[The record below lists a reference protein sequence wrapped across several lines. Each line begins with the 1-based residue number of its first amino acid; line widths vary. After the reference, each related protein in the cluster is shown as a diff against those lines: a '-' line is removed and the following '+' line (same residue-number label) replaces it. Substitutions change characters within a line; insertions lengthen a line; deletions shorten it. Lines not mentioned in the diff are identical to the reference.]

1 MEKEIGRLRE
11 ILRNSNYT
19 VALCGSGMTEES
31 GFIGIKKPERAYEI
45 ERVYGASPEEIFT
58 SSYYNTRP
66 MQFFKFY
73 HEEILDKIPEPGP
86 SSHIMAAMERAG
98 HLHCI
103 ITSNIFD
110 QEKRGGCENVID
122 LHGTIFMNRCPHCGE
137 YYSVEDIQNSK
148 GVPYCMIC
156 HSVIRPLVSL
166 FGEMVDSQ
174 NMTKTTEEI
183 TKADT
188 LLLLGTTLA
197 SEVFCQYIQYFAG
210 RNMVIIHKQEH
221 YLDKDANLVILD
233 HPMNVLP
240 QLGYGEEKTEE

>member
-86 SSHIMAAMERAG
+86 SH
-98 HLHCI
+98 
-103 ITSNIFD
+103 NIFD

-166 FGEMVDSQ
+166 FGEMVDSRI
-174 NMTKTTEEI
+174 MTRTTEEI
-183 TKADT
+183 EKAEV
-188 LLLLGTTLA
+188 LLLLGTTMQ
-197 SEVFCQYIQYFAG
+197 SEVFSNYVRYYNGHNLI
-210 RNMVIIHKQEH
+210 IIHKEEH
-221 YLDKDANLVILD
+221 YMDHKADLVIVEE
-233 HPMNVLP
+233 PGNVLC
-240 QLGYGEEKTEE
+240 QLGY

>member
-156 HSVIRPLVSL
+156 HSVIRPLVAL
-166 FGEMVDSQ
+166 FGEMVDSRI
-174 NMTKTTEEI
+174 MTRTTEEI
-183 TKADT
+183 EKAEV
-188 LLLLGTTLA
+188 LLLLGTTMQ
-197 SEVFCQYIQYFAG
+197 SEVFSNYVRYYNGHNLI
-210 RNMVIIHKQEH
+210 IIHKEEH
-221 YLDKDANLVILD
+221 YMDHKADLVIVEE
-233 HPMNVLP
+233 PGNVLC
-240 QLGYGEEKTEE
+240 QLGY

>member
-73 HEEILDKIPEPGP
+73 P

-166 FGEMVDSQ
+166 FGEMVDSRI
-174 NMTKTTEEI
+174 MTRTTEEI
-183 TKADT
+183 EKAEV
-188 LLLLGTTLA
+188 LLLLGTTMQ
-197 SEVFCQYIQYFAG
+197 SEVFSNYVRYYNGHNLI
-210 RNMVIIHKQEH
+210 IIHKEEH
-221 YLDKDANLVILD
+221 YMDHKADLVIVEE
-233 HPMNVLP
+233 PGNVLC
-240 QLGYGEEKTEE
+240 QLGY

>member
-73 HEEILDKIPEPGP
+73 HEEIL
-86 SSHIMAAMERAG
+86 AG

-166 FGEMVDSQ
+166 FGEMVDSRI
-174 NMTKTTEEI
+174 MTRTTEEI
-183 TKADT
+183 EKAEV
-188 LLLLGTTLA
+188 LLLLGTTMQ
-197 SEVFCQYIQYFAG
+197 SEVFSNYVRYYNGHNLI
-210 RNMVIIHKQEH
+210 IIHKEEH
-221 YLDKDANLVILD
+221 YMDHKADLVIVEE
-233 HPMNVLP
+233 PGNVLC
-240 QLGYGEEKTEE
+240 QLGY

>member
-166 FGEMVDSQ
+166 FGGDGGQPYHDENHRRDRKGGGSAAVGD
-174 NMTKTTEEI
+174 NN
-183 TKADT
+183 AVR
-188 LLLLGTTLA
+188 G
-197 SEVFCQYIQYFAG
+197 VFQLCQ
-210 RNMVIIHKQEH
+210 
-221 YLDKDANLVILD
+221 
-233 HPMNVLP
+233 VLQWTQP
-240 QLGYGEEKTEE
+240 YHNS